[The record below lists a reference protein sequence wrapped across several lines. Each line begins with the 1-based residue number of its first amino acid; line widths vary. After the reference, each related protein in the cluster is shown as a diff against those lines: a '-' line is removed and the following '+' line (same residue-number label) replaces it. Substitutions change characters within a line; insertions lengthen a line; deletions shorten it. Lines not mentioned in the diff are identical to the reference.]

1 MLSLFQTGKYQDYT
15 EFHSDMLLVKSN
27 CLKYNPPGHDI
38 RQVSIPECM
47 IYCRPG
53 FSKTNLKFTGME
65 LFKYVLHDVSGSI
78 FNRYL

>member
-38 RQVSIPECM
+38 RQVSIPVW
-47 IYCRPG
+47 
-53 FSKTNLKFTGME
+53 FT
-65 LFKYVLHDVSGSI
+65 VDQA
-78 FNRYL
+78 